1 MLVNIFG
8 DFGCF
13 DYSVVLFFGLSKVVI
28 FHAFEEWLLHTF
40 CFIVKYSTNFVFS
53 FEFVGLKAQNP
64 IFLHQ
69 IRLISL
75 SSEGLL
81 SCFLGSVIVF
91 YSKWCGNQ
99 LCLFGFVD

>member
-1 MLVNIFG
+1 MLVNISG

-53 FEFVGLKAQNP
+53 FEFVGLKAQKP
-64 IFLHQ
+64 HF
-69 IRLISL
+69 
-75 SSEGLL
+75 SSP
-81 SCFLGSVIVF
+81 
-91 YSKWCGNQ
+91 
-99 LCLFGFVD
+99 D

>member
-13 DYSVVLFFGLSKVVI
+13 DYSEVLFFGLSKVVI
-28 FHAFEEWLLHTF
+28 FHAFEEWLLNTF
-40 CFIVKYSTNFVFS
+40 CFIVKYSANFLFS
-53 FEFVGLKAQNP
+53 FEFVGWELKNP
-64 IFLHQ
+64 ISLHQ
-69 IRLISL
+69 IRLISH

-91 YSKWCGNQ
+91 FLQ
-99 LCLFGFVD
+99 

>member
-1 MLVNIFG
+1 MLVNISG

-13 DYSVVLFFGLSKVVI
+13 DYFVVLFFGLSKAVI
-28 FHAFEEWLLHTF
+28 FHAFEEWLF
-40 CFIVKYSTNFVFS
+40 N
-53 FEFVGLKAQNP
+53 
-64 IFLHQ
+64 Q

-91 YSKWCGNQ
+91 YSK
-99 LCLFGFVD
+99 